1 MGRSPLVVTLA
12 GLAALAVAMGI
23 GRFAF
28 TPILPMMQADLGVSM
43 AAGGWL
49 ASANYV
55 GYLLGAVS
63 AMAMRIPATTAI
75 RAGLALIGGVTVGMA
90 LTSSFAVWI
99 GLRALAG
106 VASAWVLVF
115 ASSWCLER
123 LAPLGRPVLPSAV
136 FAGVGVGIAIAG
148 GACVLLMEQQ
158 ASSAAAWGLLGVFA
172 LIVTALTWP
181 VFGGA
186 PGGAPRE
193 PRRAPAVG
201 IWNADRVRLVLC
213 YGTFGFGYIIPATF
227 IPVMA
232 RHVIRDPLVFG
243 WAWPVFGVTAAAS
256 TFAAALLARRVSN
269 RQLWSLSHLLMA
281 IGVVLPLAWPGIAG
295 IIWAAVFVGGTFMV
309 ATMTGMQEARLV
321 GGTQARVLM
330 AAMTSAFAT
339 GQIVGPLAVS
349 YLALAGGG
357 FSPALLAACAL
368 LLVSAGT
375 LAWSSRRPAATT

>member
-1 MGRSPLVVTLA
+1 M
-12 GLAALAVAMGI
+12 AALAVAMGI

-28 TPILPMMQADLGVSM
+28 TPILPMMQAELGVSV

-49 ASANYV
+49 ASANYA

-63 AMAMRIPATTAI
+63 TMAMRISATTAI

-115 ASSWCLER
+115 ASSWCLEK

-158 ASSAAAWGLLGVFA
+158 ASPAAAWGLLGIFA

-186 PGGAPRE
+186 LGPSRE
-193 PRRAPAVG
+193 PRSATPVRT
-201 IWNADRVRLVLC
+201 WNADRVRLVLC
-213 YGTFGFGYIIPATF
+213 YGTFGFGYIIPA
-227 IPVMA
+227 
-232 RHVIRDPLVFG
+232 
-243 WAWPVFGVTAAAS
+243 
-256 TFAAALLARRVSN
+256 
-269 RQLWSLSHLLMA
+269 
-281 IGVVLPLAWPGIAG
+281 
-295 IIWAAVFVGGTFMV
+295 
-309 ATMTGMQEARLV
+309 
-321 GGTQARVLM
+321 
-330 AAMTSAFAT
+330 
-339 GQIVGPLAVS
+339 
-349 YLALAGGG
+349 
-357 FSPALLAACAL
+357 SP
-368 LLVSAGT
+368 
-375 LAWSSRRPAATT
+375 

>member
-1 MGRSPLVVTLA
+1 M
-12 GLAALAVAMGI
+12 AALAVAMGI

-28 TPILPMMQADLGVSM
+28 TPILPMMQAELGVSV

-49 ASANYV
+49 ASANYA

-63 AMAMRIPATTAI
+63 TMAMRISATTAI

-115 ASSWCLER
+115 ASSWCLEK

-158 ASSAAAWGLLGVFA
+158 ASPAAAWGLLGIFA

-186 PGGAPRE
+186 LGPSRE
-193 PRRAPAVG
+193 PRSATPVRT
-201 IWNADRVRLVLC
+201 WNADRVRLVLC

-232 RHVIRDPLVFG
+232 RQVIRDPLVFG
-243 WAWPVFGVTAAAS
+243 WAWPVFGVAAAAS
-256 TFAAALLARRVSN
+256 TFAVALLARRVSN

-281 IGVVLPLAWPGIAG
+281 IGVVLPLAWSGIAG
-295 IIWAAVFVGGTFMV
+295 ITWAAVLVGGTFMV

-357 FSPALLAACAL
+357 FFQALLAACGL

-375 LAWSSRRPAATT
+375 LAWSSRRPDATP